1 MDIQLAHRVQR
12 IKPSPTLAVT
22 ALAAQL
28 KAQGRDIISLS
39 AGEPDFDTPSHIQ
52 EAAIEAMH
60 AGQTR
65 YTAVD
70 GTGALKAAIIGKF
83 RRDNSL
89 AFAPEQILASNG
101 AKQSFYNLCEAL
113 LNPGDEAVIP
123 APYWVSYPDIVLL
136 ADATPVP
143 VFAGQEQGFKITPAQ
158 LEAAITPRTRLVV
171 INSPSNPTG
180 ATYSASELAGLGE
193 VLTRHPQIVIAS
205 DDIYEPILFG
215 DTRFTNLLN
224 VCPELA
230 ERTVIM
236 NGVSKAYAMT
246 GWRIGYAAG
255 PKTLIG
261 AMKKIQSQ
269 STSNPNSIAQAA
281 AAAALDGDQACVET
295 MRRAFEQRQQLVSE
309 RLNAL
314 PGISC
319 LAPAG
324 TFYAFPNVTGA
335 IKQLPGVEDD
345 IGFTQHLLDAAGV
358 AVVPGSAFGAA
369 GHIRLS
375 FATSTAN
382 LEEALRRIAVSLKV
396 A

>member
-1 MDIQLAHRVQR
+1 MDIQLAQRVQR

-28 KAQGRDIISLS
+28 KAEGRDIISLS
-39 AGEPDFDTPSHIQ
+39 AGEPDFDTPAHIQ
-52 EAAIEAMH
+52 EAAVEAMH

-70 GTGALKAAIIGKF
+70 GTAALKAAVINKF

-89 AFAPEQILASNG
+89 AYTADQILVSNG

-113 LNPGDEAVIP
+113 LNTGDEVIIP
-123 APYWVSYPDIVLL
+123 APYWVSYPDIALL
-136 ADATPVP
+136 ADATPVS
-143 VFAGQEQGFKITPAQ
+143 VFAGQSQSFKITPDQ
-158 LEAAITPRTRLVV
+158 LEKAITPRTRLVV
-171 INSPSNPTG
+171 LNSPSNPTG
-180 ATYSASELAGLGE
+180 ATYEASELAALGE
-193 VLTRHPQIVIAS
+193 VLKHHPQIIIAS
-205 DDIYEPILFG
+205 DDIYEPIIFG
-215 DTRFTNLLN
+215 ETRFANLLN

-230 ERTVIM
+230 TRTVVM

-255 PKTLIG
+255 PKPLLD

-281 AAAALDGDQACVET
+281 AAAALDGDQTCVET
-295 MRRAFEQRQQLVSE
+295 MRKAFEE
-309 RLNAL
+309 RHDVVNRKLNAI
-314 PGISC
+314 PGIQC
-319 LAPAG
+319 LPSAG
-324 TFYAFPNVTGA
+324 TFYAFPDVTGA
-335 IKQLPGVEDD
+335 IAQLDGVTDD
-345 IGFTQHLLDAAGV
+345 IGFAQYLLDHAGV
-358 AVVPGSAFGAA
+358 AVVPGSAFGAP

-375 FATSTAN
+375 FATSLAN
-382 LEEALRRIAVSLKV
+382 LEEAIRRVADVLKS

>member
-1 MDIQLAHRVQR
+1 MDIQLAQRVQR

-22 ALAAQL
+22 AFAAQL
-28 KAQGRDIISLS
+28 KAEGRDIISLS
-39 AGEPDFDTPSHIQ
+39 AGEPDFDTPAHIQ

-89 AFAPEQILASNG
+89 AYTPEQILVSNG

-113 LNPGDEAVIP
+113 LNPGDEVVIP

-143 VFAGQEQGFKITPAQ
+143 VLADQAQGFKITPTQ
-158 LEAAITPRTRLVV
+158 LEASITTRTRLLVL
-171 INSPSNPTG
+171 NSPSNPTG
-180 ATYSASELAGLGE
+180 ATYTATELAGLGE
-193 VLTRHPQIVIAS
+193 VLKRHPQIIIAS
-205 DDIYEPILFG
+205 DDIYEPIVFG

-230 ERTVIM
+230 DRTVVM

-255 PKTLIG
+255 PKALIG

-295 MRRAFEQRQQLVSE
+295 MRGAFEQRQRLVSE
-309 RLNAL
+309 RLNAM
-314 PGISC
+314 PGIDC
-319 LAPAG
+319 LPSSG
-324 TFYAFPNVTGA
+324 TFYAFPNVVGA
-335 IKQLPGVEDD
+335 IERLPNIEDD
-345 IGFTQHLLDAAGV
+345 IGFAQFLLDEVGV
-358 AVVPGSAFGAA
+358 AVVPGSAFGAP

-375 FATSTAN
+375 FATSMAN
-382 LEEALRRIAVSLKV
+382 LEEALRRIATRLQ
-396 A
+396 AG